1 MTTEELTTALFY
13 EVDEQMRAIPK
24 HPEARLWLS
33 EVVTL
38 GLLPRCGRAPRVAR
52 PTAVSLPG
60 RGARGHVVAPR
71 PSGPPGPCH
80 LARGASIS

>member
-24 HPEARLWLS
+24 YPEARLWPN

-38 GLLPRCGRAPRVAR
+38 GLLPRYGRAPRGAR
-52 PTAVSLPG
+52 PTAVSLSG
-60 RGARGHVVAPR
+60 RGARGYVAAPR
-71 PSGPPGPCH
+71 PGDPPGPRH
-80 LARGASIS
+80 LARSASIS